1 MNLLQARITF
11 VVLQVLD
18 LLTTLAAFRVGAFE
32 VNPIVAHLTTLFGP
46 VGGLVCSKLIALLLA
61 WWVRKRLWLVNLFYT
76 GIICWNV
83 YVLVVLS
90 GARH

>member
-1 MNLLQARITF
+1 MNLLQARVTF

-61 WWVRKRLWLVNLFYT
+61 WWVRKRLWMVNLFYT

>member
-1 MNLLQARITF
+1 VNLLQERITF

-32 VNPIVAHLTTLFGP
+32 VNPLVAHLTTLFGP
-46 VGGLVCSKLIALLLA
+46 VGGVICSKLIALLLA
-61 WWVRKRLWLVNLFYT
+61 WWVRKRLWVVNLFYA

-83 YVLVVLS
+83 YVLVVLTA
-90 GARH
+90 ARH

>member
-1 MNLLQARITF
+1 VNLLQERITF

-32 VNPIVAHLTTLFGP
+32 VNPLVAHLTTLFGP
-46 VGGLVCSKLIALLLA
+46 GGGVVCSKLIALLLA
-61 WWVRKRLWLVNLFYT
+61 WWVRKRLWVVNLFYA

-83 YVLVVLS
+83 YVLVVLTA
-90 GARH
+90 ARH

>member
-32 VNPIVAHLTTLFGP
+32 INPLVAHLTTLFGP

-61 WWVRKRLWLVNLFYT
+61 WWVRKRLWMVNLFYA
-76 GIICWNV
+76 GIIC
-83 YVLVVLS
+83 
-90 GARH
+90 